1 MDSELLLALSV
12 LWLNST
18 LIMLAFIC
26 LWLLNEGE
34 CFHPHSVCVDKRHR
48 LFSVVSSQTVC
59 QTDFAVKSIS
69 SFIAPRGS
77 SSSKFFT
84 ALMVMLA
91 VSGFMG
97 CGRWHAVGD
106 ATLFQAALGQCGFA
120 GLLLVSAFEANVSPH
135 QFYLE
140 KLRVTCC
147 LLYKIGADQELP
159 FPLDPNDSQLQSFV
173 SRSKVIRHLFDL
185 KSLEGESSSHSGNN
199 KIITTT
205 PDSLHAIGAIAFVFC
220 IPLAIFLND
229 YAEQKVAWIV
239 FVSFF
244 AFACLS
250 YLTGE
255 YLPVIKLCQGWI
267 IVWNPF
273 IREPQFLFKLKQAVE
288 EFKWRSSCEVNKEAG
303 LARIRRSRKTPVG
316 SKSDFDYIDDDTLA
330 QSCLDSV
337 FLKLARR
344 HPTAYTRCVGHAIMI
359 TEGLALMTPVVA
371 MGIQWITALCDD
383 PPTLAIVELINSIAS
398 CALTNNAFSTS
409 CYDDKM
415 SMHCI
420 LKDKIA

>member
-1 MDSELLLALSV
+1 
-12 LWLNST
+12 
-18 LIMLAFIC
+18 
-26 LWLLNEGE
+26 
-34 CFHPHSVCVDKRHR
+34 
-48 LFSVVSSQTVC
+48 
-59 QTDFAVKSIS
+59 
-69 SFIAPRGS
+69 
-77 SSSKFFT
+77 
-84 ALMVMLA
+84 MVMLA

-147 LLYKIGADQELP
+147 LLHKIGANQDLP
-159 FPLDPNDSQLQSFV
+159 FPLDPTNSQLRSFV

-185 KSLEGESSSHSGNN
+185 KHLEGESSSYSGNN
-199 KIITTT
+199 KLITATL
-205 PDSLHAIGAIAFVFC
+205 DSLHAIGAIAFVFC
-220 IPLAIFLND
+220 VPLAIFLND

-239 FVSFF
+239 FASFF
-244 AFACLS
+244 AFAGLS

-255 YLPVIKLCQGWI
+255 YLPVVKLCQGWI

-273 IREPQFLFKLKQAVE
+273 IREPQFLLKLKQAVE
-288 EFKWRSSCEVNKEAG
+288 EFKWRSSTKKAG
-303 LARIRRSRKTPVG
+303 LARTRRKTVVG
-316 SKSDFDYIDDDTLA
+316 SKSNLDYIDDDALA

-344 HPTAYTRCVGHAIMI
+344 RPTAYTRCVGHAIMI

-415 SMHCI
+415 STHCI
-420 LKDKIA
+420 LKDKRA